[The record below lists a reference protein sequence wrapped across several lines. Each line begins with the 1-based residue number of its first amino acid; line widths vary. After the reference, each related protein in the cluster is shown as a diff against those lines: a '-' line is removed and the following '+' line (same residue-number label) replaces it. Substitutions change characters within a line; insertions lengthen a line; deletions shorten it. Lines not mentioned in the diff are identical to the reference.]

1 MARSIKRGID
11 YFSLDVGI
19 FADRKIRRVCHSHG
33 SGAMAVVLRALCCIY
48 GENGYYADADDDF
61 YFDIAHELTLDE
73 AYVRAVISACAAAGF
88 FDAALLDA
96 HGILTSRRIQ
106 RNYLDATRKRG
117 NVVIEDAYRLIGDET
132 EAEETAFP
140 AEETPL
146 QAETSA
152 RKSVFGARSTQS
164 KVNQSK
170 GEERKGEVSISKNGA
185 GRLAAAAPDGTRTDT
200 PDPHTSSSFS
210 PFIKPSL
217 DEVKAYCDERG
228 SGVDARRFVDFYESK
243 GWMVG
248 SSPMRDWQACVR
260 KWETDTHS
268 LPGKPVHFAHPYEN
282 YDHLAENLFPKK
294 KEIEYIYSELI

>member
-48 GENGYYADADDDF
+48 GENGYYADADNDF
-61 YFDIAHELTLDE
+61 FFDIAHELSLEET
-73 AYVRAVISACAAAGF
+73 YVRDVISACAAAGF

-106 RNYLDATRKRG
+106 RNYLDATKRRDNAEIEPAYCLLKDDSPSLDG
-117 NVVIEDAYRLIGDET
+117 INVCNNADNACNNAQNVCSG
-132 EAEETAFP
+132 
-140 AEETPL
+140 
-146 QAETSA
+146 
-152 RKSVFGARSTQS
+152 TQS
-164 KVNQSK
+164 KVNQMK
-170 GEERKGEVSISKNGA
+170 GEERKEEVSISNNGA
-185 GRLAAAAPDGTRTDT
+185 GRLSAAAPDGASADT
-200 PDPHTSSSFS
+200 PDTHTSFSFS

-228 SGVDARRFVDFYESK
+228 SCVDPRRFVDFYDSK

-248 SSPMRDWQACVR
+248 TSPMRDWQACVR

-268 LPGKPVHFAHPYEN
+268 LPGMPVH
-282 YDHLAENLFPKK
+282 LAAAEEEK
-294 KEIEYIYSELI
+294 IEYKYSIVI